1 MIKTSY
7 PFSLLAMATLT
18 LFSSFDNSHF
28 LKDATYRSQV
38 MEDLQAKEKALSSGG
53 LFSILK
59 DKTLTTREK
68 EALQFLYAY
77 LPTCDITDHPGS
89 YFLENVRLSEQA
101 RQAMPWGSKVP
112 DDLYRHFVLPIRVN
126 NENLDDA
133 RKVFFNELKDRV
145 KNLSMK
151 DAILEVN
158 HWCHEKVVYTPSDA
172 RTSSPLASVKTA
184 YGRCGEES
192 TFTVAALRSVGIPA
206 RQIYTPRWAHT
217 DDNHAW
223 VEAWA
228 DGKWYFLGACEP
240 EPVLNLGW
248 FNAPASRAM
257 LTHTNVF
264 GRYVGPEEVV
274 RHTDNF
280 TEINVIGN
288 YAPPAKAYIK
298 VVDANGQPVPDAR
311 VEFKIYNYAEFFTAA
326 SKYTDDKGMTFLTS
340 GKGDMLIWA
349 SKDGKYNYGK
359 LSFSRQDTLKLAL
372 TRTGNENYTQDFD
385 IVPPPEHPNIPDVTP
400 EQRAENTRRMAQ
412 EDAIRNAYV
421 ATMFNQQ
428 KADEWVAQHY
438 NNTDAATRKSL
449 AEFLVKSRGNH
460 STITTFLL
468 SIHKDNTALS
478 QKEQKAIALL
488 SHISDKD
495 LRDISIDVL
504 NDNLLNTPA
513 NKGLTDEEYAS
524 CLLTPRVEVEML
536 TPYKK
541 PLQTALRKAGIKD
554 ISALIEWCKKNIRI
568 DETNNRV
575 NYVESPLGVWKARIA
590 DTRSRNV
597 FFISAARSLGIP
609 ARIDGVTGKLQYL
622 APDKTFHD
630 ISFEKELATAQPK
643 TGILKMTYTPTELL
657 KDPNYYAHFTI
668 SKFNDGRFSLLSY
681 DEGDI
686 DMGGG
691 TTWSTL
697 FKNGQKL
704 DEGYYM
710 LVTGNRLANGSV
722 LSQTTF
728 FTIRPNETTTI
739 PLVIR
744 ENKDEVQVI
753 GSFDSETKYLNLN
766 THKQESLLETCGRGY
781 YVIGILGPK
790 QEPTNHA
797 LRDISLL
804 KKQFEKWGRKLVFLF
819 PSESERQRFHA
830 SEFPNLPS
838 TVTYGI
844 DQNGAVQKQIMEN
857 MKLDKATLPIF
868 IIADTFNHVVFL
880 SKGYTIGL
888 GEQLMKSI
896 HQLQEKSGN

>member
-1 MIKTSY
+1 MKTSTY
-7 PFSLLAMATLT
+7 PLSFLAIAAAIV
-18 LFSSFDNSHF
+18 FSSFDDGHF
-28 LKDATYRSQV
+28 LKDTAYRSQV
-38 MEDLQAKEKALSSGG
+38 LKDLQAKEKLLSRGRY
-53 LFSILK
+53 FSILD
-59 DKTLTTREK
+59 DKSLTTAEK

-77 LPTCDITDHPGS
+77 LPTCDITDHSGS

-101 RQAMPWGSKVP
+101 RHTMPWGSRIP

-126 NENLDDA
+126 NENLDDS
-133 RKVFFNELKDRV
+133 RRVFFNELKDRV
-145 KNLSMK
+145 KHLSMK

-192 TFTVAALRSVGIPA
+192 TFTVAALRAVGIPA

-248 FNAPASRAM
+248 FNTPASRAM

-274 RHTDNF
+274 RHTNNF

-288 YAPPAKAYIK
+288 YATPAKSYIR
-298 VVDANGQPVPDAR
+298 VVDSAGNPVSNAR
-311 VEFKIYNYAEFFTAA
+311 VEFKIYNYAEFYTAA
-326 SKYTDDKGMTFLTS
+326 SKYTDNEGMTYLTS

-359 LSFSRQDTLKLAL
+359 LSFGKQDTLKLAL
-372 TRTGNENYTQDFD
+372 TRSGNESYTQDFD

-400 EQRAENTRRMAQ
+400 EQRVENTKRMAQ
-412 EDAIRNAYV
+412 EDAVRNAYV
-421 ATMFNQQ
+421 ATMFDQK
-428 KADEWVAQHY
+428 KADEWVVRNY
-438 NNTDAATRKSL
+438 GKTDTLVQKTLSG
-449 AEFLVKSRGNH
+449 FLVKSRGNH
-460 STITTFLL
+460 DVITKFLL
-468 SIHKDNTALS
+468 SLRSKGTSLTAT
-478 QKEQKAIALL
+478 EQKAIALL
-488 SHISDKD
+488 THVSDKD
-495 LRDISIDVL
+495 LRDITLDVL
-504 NDNLLNTPA
+504 KDNLENTPVR
-513 NKGLTDEEYAS
+513 KGLTEEEYAS
-524 CLLTPRVEVEML
+524 YLLTPRVEVEML

-541 PLQTALRKAGIKD
+541 PLQAALRKAGVKD
-554 ISALIEWCKKNIRI
+554 ISSLVDWCRKNIRI
-568 DETNNRV
+568 DEDNNRV
-575 NYVESPLGVWKARIA
+575 NYVESPLGVWNARVA
-590 DTRSRNV
+590 DARSRNV
-597 FFISAARSLGIP
+597 FFVAAARSLGLP
-609 ARIDGVTGKLQYL
+609 ARIDGITGKLQYL
-622 APDKTFHD
+622 TSNHKLHD
-630 ISFEKELATAQPK
+630 VVFEQSQKSTVQPQ
-643 TGILKMTYTPTELL
+643 TGILRMTYTPTELL
-657 KDPNYYAHFTI
+657 KDPNYYTHFTI
-668 SKFNDGRFSLLSY
+668 SRFKDGRFHLLSY
-681 DEGDI
+681 NEGDV

-691 TTWSTL
+691 TSWSTL

-722 LSQTTF
+722 LAQTTF
-728 FTIRPNETTTI
+728 FRIRPDETTTI
-739 PLVIR
+739 PLVMR
-744 ENKDEVQVI
+744 ENRDLVQVI
-753 GSFDSETKYLNLN
+753 GSFDSETKYRPLDK
-766 THKQESLLETCGRGY
+766 TTPESFLETCGRGY

-804 KKQFEKWGRKLVFLF
+804 KGQFEKWGRKLVFLF
-819 PSESERQRFHA
+819 PSEEERQRFHA
-830 SEFPNLPS
+830 SEFPDLPS

-844 DQNGAVQKQIMEN
+844 DINGTVQKQIMEN
-857 MKLDKATLPIF
+857 MKIDKATLPVF
-868 IIADTFNHVVFL
+868 IIADTFNHIVFL

-896 HQLQEKSGN
+896 HGLE

>member
-1 MIKTSY
+1 MKKTTYSI
-7 PFSLLAMATLT
+7 SLLAMATLT
-18 LFSSFDNSHF
+18 VFSSFDNGHF

-38 MEDLQAKEKALSSGG
+38 EKDLQEKEKALPKGNF
-53 LFSILK
+53 FSILNNK
-59 DKTLTTREK
+59 SLTVGEK

-101 RQAMPWGSKVP
+101 RQTMPWGNKIP

-126 NENLDDA
+126 NENLDDS

-158 HWCHEKVVYTPSDA
+158 HWCHEKVVYTPSDG

-248 FNAPASRAM
+248 FNTPASRAM

-274 RHTDNF
+274 RHTANF

-288 YAPPAKAYIK
+288 YATPAKSYIQ
-298 VVDANGQPVPDAR
+298 VVDADGKPVSDAR
-311 VEFKIYNYAEFFTAA
+311 VEFKIYNYAEFYTAA
-326 SKYTDDKGMTFLTS
+326 SKYTDNKGMTFLTS

-359 LSFSRQDTLKLAL
+359 LSFGQQDTLKLAL
-372 TRTGNENYTQDFD
+372 TRTGNECYTQDFD

-400 EQRAENTRRMAQ
+400 EQRAENTKRMAQ

-421 ATMFNQQ
+421 ATMFDKN
-428 KADEWVAQHY
+428 KADAWVAQHY
-438 NNTDAATRKSL
+438 SNADADTKKTL

-460 STITTFLL
+460 SVITGFLL
-468 SIHKDNTALS
+468 SIHKDNSALS
-478 QKEQKAIALL
+478 AKEQKAISLL
-488 SHISDKD
+488 KHISDKD
-495 LRDISIDVL
+495 LRDIPLEVL
-504 NDNLLNTPA
+504 NDNLINTPV
-513 NKGLTDEEYAS
+513 NKGWTEEEYAS
-524 CLLTPRVEVEML
+524 YLLTPRVEVEML

-541 PLQTALRKAGIKD
+541 PLQTAMKKEGVKD
-554 ISALIEWCKKNIRI
+554 ITSLINWCKKNIRI
-568 DETNNRV
+568 DDVNNRI
-575 NYVESPLGVWKARIA
+575 NYVESPLGVLQSRVADARA
-590 DTRSRNV
+590 RDV
-597 FFISAARSLGIP
+597 FFVSAARSIGLP

-622 APDKTFHD
+622 ASNKQMQD
-630 ISFEKELATAQPK
+630 IVWDLTQTKTAQPG
-643 TGILKMTYTPTELL
+643 TGILKMTYTPTEFL
-657 KDPNYYAHFTI
+657 KDPNYYTHFTI
-668 SKFNDGRFSLLSY
+668 SKFKDGRFQLLSY
-681 DEGDI
+681 NEGDI

-691 TTWSTL
+691 TSWSAL

-739 PLVIR
+739 PLVMR
-744 ENKDEVQVI
+744 ENKDLVQVI
-753 GSFDSETKYLNLN
+753 GSFNSETKYRPLN
-766 THKQESLLETCGRGY
+766 KKKMESFLETCGRGY
-781 YVIGILGPK
+781 FVIGILGPK

-804 KKQFEKWGRKLVFLF
+804 KDQFEKWGRKLVFLF
-819 PSESERQRFHA
+819 PSEEERKRFHA
-830 SEFPNLPS
+830 SEFPDLPS

-844 DQNGAVQKQIMEN
+844 DVDGAVQKQIMEN
-857 MKLDKATLPIF
+857 MKIDKATLPIF
-868 IIADTFNHVVFL
+868 IIGDTFNHIVFL

-896 HQLQEKSGN
+896 HGLQK

>member
-1 MIKTSY
+1 MKRTTY
-7 PFSLLAMATLT
+7 SLSLIAMAAMTV
-18 LFSSFDNSHF
+18 FSSFDNGHF
-28 LKDATYRSQV
+28 LKDATYRLQV
-38 MEDLQAKEKALSSGG
+38 EKDLQVKKKALPRGN
-53 LFSILK
+53 LFSILNNK
-59 DKTLTTREK
+59 SLTTNEK

-77 LPTCDITDHPGS
+77 LPTCDITDHSGN

-101 RQAMPWGSKVP
+101 RREMPWGNKVP

-126 NENLDDA
+126 NENLDDS

-145 KNLSMK
+145 KGLSMK
-151 DAILEVN
+151 EAILEVN

-172 RTSSPLASVKTA
+172 RTSSPLASVRTA

-192 TFTVAALRSVGIPA
+192 TFTVAALRAVGIPA

-228 DGKWYFLGACEP
+228 DGKWYFFGACEP

-248 FNAPASRAM
+248 FNTPASRAM

-274 RHTDNF
+274 RHTANF

-288 YAPPAKAYIK
+288 YATPAKSYIQ
-298 VVDANGQPVPDAR
+298 VVDANGRPVSNAR
-311 VEFKIYNYAEFFTAA
+311 VEFKIYNYAEFYTAA
-326 SKYTDDKGMTFLTS
+326 SKYTDNKGMTFLTS

-349 SKDGKYNYGK
+349 SKDDKYNYGK
-359 LSFSRQDTLKLAL
+359 LSFGKQDTLKLVL
-372 TRTGNENYTQDFD
+372 TRTGNESYTQDFD

-421 ATMFNQQ
+421 ATMFDQK
-428 KADEWVAQHY
+428 KADAWVEQHFG
-438 NNTDAATRKSL
+438 NTDAETKKTL
-449 AEFLVKSRGNH
+449 GEFLVKARGNH
-460 STITTFLL
+460 AVITGFLL
-468 SIHKDNTALS
+468 ASHGGNSASTA
-478 QKEQKAIALL
+478 KVQKAIALL
-488 SHISDKD
+488 KHLSDKD
-495 LRDISIDVL
+495 LRDISLDVL
-504 NDNLLNTPA
+504 NDNLENTPA
-513 NKGLTDEEYAS
+513 NKGLTEEEYAAY
-524 CLLTPRVEVEML
+524 LLTPRVEVEML

-541 PLQTALRKAGIKD
+541 TLQAAMKREGVKD
-554 ISALIEWCKKNIRI
+554 IPDLINWCKKNIRI
-568 DETNNRV
+568 DDVNNRI
-575 NYVESPLGVWKARIA
+575 NYVESPLGVWNARVA
-590 DTRSRNV
+590 DARARDV
-597 FFISAARSLGIP
+597 FFVSAARSLGLP

-622 APDKTFHD
+622 TSDKTMHD
-630 ISFEKELATAQPK
+630 VVFDQSQATTVQPK
-643 TGILKMTYTPTELL
+643 TGTLKMTYTPTSLL
-657 KDPNYYAHFTI
+657 KDPNYYTHFTI
-668 SKFNDGRFSLLSY
+668 SKFKDGCFSLLSY
-681 DEGDI
+681 NEGDV

-691 TTWSTL
+691 TSWSTL
-697 FKNGQKL
+697 FKNGQPL

-739 PLVIR
+739 PLVMR
-744 ENKDEVQVI
+744 EDKNQVQVI
-753 GSFDSETKYLNLN
+753 GSFNSETKYQLLDKK
-766 THKQESLLETCGRGY
+766 TTESFLETCGRGY
-781 YVIGILGPK
+781 FVIGILGPK

-804 KKQFEKWGRKLVFLF
+804 KEQFEKWGRKLVFLF
-819 PSESERQRFHA
+819 PSEEERQRFHA
-830 SEFPNLPS
+830 SEFPDLPS

-844 DQNGAVQKQIMEN
+844 DVNGAVQKQIMEN
-857 MKLDKATLPIF
+857 MQIDEATLPIF
-868 IIADTFNHVVFL
+868 IIADTFNHIVFL

-896 HQLQEKSGN
+896 HGLQ